1 MLKHIK
7 LLFVLFIL
15 LQLFGCPVA
24 IVGGGLGG
32 MEVAADRRTSGTML
46 EDQNIELKAII
57 KMQKIEEKFNT
68 NIVSYNENVLLL
80 GQVPNQELKQK
91 IENEIKSIANVKSV
105 TNELIIGPI
114 SSASRR
120 AEDTLITSNVIARF
134 FKENKFSPFNIKVV
148 TEDKVVYLMGIVSEK
163 EAKEAEDITKNTS
176 KVTKVVK
183 LFEYLKN

>member
-1 MLKHIK
+1 MTGGRVKEAFKHIK
-7 LLFVLFIL
+7 DKMFLLTYGDGLANVNIL
-15 LQLFGCPVA
+15 KLIQFHLKEKK
-24 IVGGGLGG
+24 LGKK
-32 MEVAADRRTSGTML
+32 
-46 EDQNIELKAII
+46 LKTVM
-57 KMQKIEEKFNT
+57 KEEH
-68 NIVSYNENVLLL
+68 
-80 GQVPNQELKQK
+80 K